1 VRANAAR
8 ILDHLPKGTRLIAVV
23 KANGYGHG
31 AVQVARAAL
40 GGGATWLAV
49 ATLEEARDLTGLVH
63 AERILVMGGL
73 LPDQAPSA
81 ATSGFNI
88 GVSSLE
94 FARALGESEEVVPV
108 HMKIDT
114 GMGRFGAAPGEAAA
128 LAKLID
134 ESAGLRLA
142 GTWTHFAS
150 AGTDEAMTRAQFER
164 FKKALNALG
173 TRPGLRHAC
182 NSAAALRYPE
192 MALDAVR
199 AGIALYGCEW
209 PGSAPALSLRSVV
222 THVKTVPAGSTVG
235 YGALWSAPHE
245 SRVATVAIGYADGVF
260 RARGNRGHVLVRGK
274 QAPLIGAVSMDAI
287 TVDVTR
293 VPGVEVGDVVTIIG
307 ADGDERVT
315 AEEVAEWSGTISYEV
330 LTAIGPRV
338 KRRYGE

>member
-1 VRANAAR
+1 V
-8 ILDHLPKGTRLIAVV
+8 PKGTRLIAVV

-31 AVQVARAAL
+31 AVQVARAAVR
-40 GGGATWLAV
+40 GGATWLAV

-73 LPDQAPSA
+73 VFDQAPA
-81 ATSGFNI
+81 AAASGFSI
-88 GVSSLE
+88 GVSSRE
-94 FARALGESEEVVPV
+94 FARALGDSDEVVPV

-114 GMGRFGAAPGEAAA
+114 GMGRFGSAPGEAAA
-128 LAKLID
+128 LARFID

-150 AGTDEAMTRAQFER
+150 AATDEAMTRAQFER
-164 FKKALNALG
+164 FNDALATFG
-173 TRPGLRHAC
+173 VAPGLRHAS

-209 PGSAPALSLRSVV
+209 PGSAPALALRSVV
-222 THVKTVPAGSTVG
+222 THVKTVPPDATVG
-235 YGALWSAPHE
+235 YGALWSAHHE

-260 RARGNRGHVLVRGK
+260 RSRGNRGHVLVRGRR
-274 QAPLIGAVSMDAI
+274 APLIGAVSMDAI
-287 TVDVTR
+287 TIDVTR
-293 VPGVEVGDVVTIIG
+293 VPDVEVGDVVTVIG
-307 ADGDERVT
+307 ADGEERVT
-315 AEEVAEWSGTISYEV
+315 AEEVAAWSGTISYEV

-338 KRRYGE
+338 KRRYRE